1 MSSLVAKG
9 YVIVSQFPCAL
20 FSVEGTDT
28 IFNWAGM
35 LFTVVPGMGYNSQGV
50 YCWDGTLNLYA
61 RNEQAKQNLNCE
73 INELRGYI
81 ENVEETEVTFWLTK
95 AMNPW
100 DNQFEVTANYY
111 YSHSARDFIAEVI
124 KGPVP

>member
-1 MSSLVAKG
+1 MSSLVPKG
-9 YVIVSQFPCAL
+9 YVIVTQKSCGL
-20 FSVEGTDT
+20 FRVEGTDT

-35 LFTVVPGMGYNSQGV
+35 LFTVVPGMGS
-50 YCWDGTLNLYA
+50 WDGTLNLYA
-61 RNEQAKQNLNCE
+61 RNEMAKQNLNCE

-81 ENVEETEVTFWLTK
+81 ENFEETEVTFWLTK

-100 DNQFEVTANYY
+100 DNQFEVTASYY